1 MKKCL
6 LCGQLFVPR
15 TALLH
20 LLSWH
25 LHRQAAICS
34 PCLAKFERLAE
45 PKCRI
50 CAGQLVAG
58 QGCDDCQRWQQI
70 YGKKILFNHA
80 VYRYNEACHD
90 LMVNFKRYGD
100 YLLYQVLQEL
110 CYRELSKIKA
120 DFYVPVPT
128 SPEHLAQRQFDT
140 ISAIYGDLVPLSNIL
155 LKGPGYGAQ
164 GEKTRA
170 DRLSSQQ
177 SFTVAKKTA
186 SNLNKHKV
194 LLLDDIYTTGRTLY
208 HARDAL
214 LSVFPQAQITS
225 FTICR

>member
-1 MKKCL
+1 M
-6 LCGQLFVPR
+6 
-15 TALLH
+15 
-20 LLSWH
+20 
-25 LHRQAAICS
+25 
-34 PCLAKFERLAE
+34 
-45 PKCRI
+45 
-50 CAGQLVAG
+50 
-58 QGCDDCQRWQQI
+58 
-70 YGKKILFNHA
+70 
-80 VYRYNEACHD
+80 
-90 LMVNFKRYGD
+90 MVNFKRYGD